1 MAVAVHCVN
10 MCVCVCTCM
19 CAEMLSNR
27 WSNLILVS
35 CLPCCPPMM
44 LSGLYQHAVR
54 FVPGISS
61 SHHAPPTLTCLDTS
75 IYPDTHWSSKGSLSR
90 WSCSQFTWDGVLGER
105 TVSGNKSAAPPVS
118 RLCTKLME
126 TNPVGR
132 FSACRN
138 PQSRV
143 FLTVLSFLLGK
154 ALIASCQSC
163 QLVKI

>member
-1 MAVAVHCVN
+1 MSYVCPAVHWP
-10 MCVCVCTCM
+10 
-19 CAEMLSNR
+19 L
-27 WSNLILVS
+27 WSTGDAIWA
-35 CLPCCPPMM
+35 LPARYPLRSWNQLLP
-44 LSGLYQHAVR
+44 ST
-54 FVPGISS
+54 PT
-61 SHHAPPTLTCLDTS
+61 PTLTCPDTS
-75 IYPDTHWSSKGSLSR
+75 IHPDTHWSSKGSLSR

-143 FLTVLSFLLGK
+143 FLTVLSAGK
-154 ALIASCQSC
+154 SFNHIMSELSTC
-163 QLVKI
+163 